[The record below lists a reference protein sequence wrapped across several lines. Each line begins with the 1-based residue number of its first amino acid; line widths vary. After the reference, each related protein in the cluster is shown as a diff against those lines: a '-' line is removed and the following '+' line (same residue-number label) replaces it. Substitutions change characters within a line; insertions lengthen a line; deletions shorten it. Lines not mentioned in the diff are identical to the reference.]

1 MDQVITPGKDERT
14 YLSFAGAP
22 YRLEIGGPVSVVRK
36 TLHTTPYKQ
45 LADAPSVPS
54 ERSDT
59 DGGRKR
65 PTINDDVKLAFLTA
79 WIQWSEVPFS
89 YCLSE
94 HKSKKAKASIEEIME

>member
-1 MDQVITPGKDERT
+1 MVRQVMR
-14 YLSFAGAP
+14 
-22 YRLEIGGPVSVVRK
+22 
-36 TLHTTPYKQ
+36 TTPYKQ

-54 ERSDT
+54 EGSDT
-59 DGGRKR
+59 DGRRKR
-65 PTINDDVKLAFLTA
+65 PTITDDVKLAFLTA